1 MLNKDRGRIDW
12 QQSARNIHNQVRGL
26 SPWPGAYTII
36 QGEVLKLGA
45 TSPEDGT
52 DEVPGTVLE
61 AGPEGVRIACGEG
74 VLRVRELQLP
84 GKKRLAAAEFLRGR
98 PLPAGTRL
106 ES

>member
-1 MLNKDRGRIDW
+1 
-12 QQSARNIHNQVRGL
+12 
-26 SPWPGAYTII
+26 
-36 QGEVLKLGA
+36 
-45 TSPEDGT
+45 
-52 DEVPGTVLE
+52 VLE
-61 AGPEGVRIACGEG
+61 AGSEGVRIACGEG